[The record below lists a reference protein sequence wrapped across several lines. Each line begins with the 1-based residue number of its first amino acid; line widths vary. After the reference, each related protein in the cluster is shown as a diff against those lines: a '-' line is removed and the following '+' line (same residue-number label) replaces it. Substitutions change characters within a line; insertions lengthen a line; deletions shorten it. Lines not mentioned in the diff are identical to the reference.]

1 MRTIAPSLLVAA
13 VLLCVSGCDKGVSVS
28 KIEPNTGNVSGGDT
42 VTIHGSGLK
51 PGMTVHFGKR
61 ECQIVVIEAGRKIR
75 VKTPSGPE
83 GPVDVVVTDEN
94 GKTFLIKQGFSYHSQ
109 RK

>member
-1 MRTIAPSLLVAA
+1 MRAIASGLLVAA
-13 VLLCVSGCDKGVSVS
+13 VLLLAPACDKGVSIT
-28 KIEPNTGNVSGGDT
+28 KIEPNTGNVAGGDFA
-42 VTIHGSGLK
+42 TIHGSGLK

-61 ECQIVVIEAGRKIR
+61 ECQIVVIEAGQRIR

-94 GKTFLIKQGFSYHSQ
+94 GKTFLIKEGFRYHSAQ
-109 RK
+109 K